1 MSLEKIVG
9 IAYKAT
15 LPVRKTLGTLDG
27 VVKIAYDAVVDATGI
42 GRHTL
47 ALLTGI
53 GGGAALASV
62 GVGSLIFDKATVTS
76 IAAVGGGLGLASS
89 YLIRSSFPLA
99 YTDGYIGKIHSQDLF
114 TRLIRL
120 PLLVGGVYGIFTFPS
135 QVPMP
140 SMLYMS
146 MPSMLYMS
154 MLSISN
160 ILLASS
166 FYLSDDDHSPWDKIK
181 DKARQAYWWIKGKR
195 LVPNLNPEPAI
206 SYNVNSNT
214 RYPVLGSLN
223 PNLFI

>member
-76 IAAVGGGLGLASS
+76 IAAVVGGLSLASS
-89 YLIRSSFPLA
+89 YLIKSLFPLA
-99 YTDGYIGKIHSQDLF
+99 YTDGYTGKIYSQNPF
-114 TRLIRL
+114 IRLIRF
-120 PLLVGGVYGIFTFPS
+120 PLLVGGVYGIFTSLS
-135 QVPMP
+135 QV
-140 SMLYMS
+140 SMS
-146 MPSMLYMS
+146 S
-154 MLSISN
+154 MLSISMISTSN
-160 ILLASS
+160 TLISSS

-181 DKARQAYWWIKGKR
+181 DKARQAYWWIKGKIS
-195 LVPNLNPEPAI
+195 VPNLNPEPAI